1 MDIQTISTKSL
12 REDFS
17 QVLTAM
23 EKNKKLILIYR
34 SKPIAEIKPII
45 NNSKGMRS
53 FSLKQIKKWIQ
64 DDNLSENE
72 QKKIDKIIK
81 NLS

>member
-34 SKPIAEIKPII
+34 SKPIAAKTERQKAGTNKILLAIDEERKGIGSIK
-45 NNSKGMRS
+45 
-53 FSLKQIKKWIQ
+53 
-64 DDNLSENE
+64 
-72 QKKIDKIIK
+72 
-81 NLS
+81 